1 MRGLLERC
9 LGAPDNPGTVRDH
22 QPVGGPHQ
30 HHLAVGPV
38 QVVAGGSSLDVES
51 VD

>member
-1 MRGLLERC
+1 MRGLLESR
-9 LGAPDNPGTVRDH
+9 LRAPDNPGTVRDH